1 MSVNHLLV
9 ACTPPACVLLFP
21 IARTVSC
28 GVNRL
33 RSVSMTTVHERLTP
47 TPVHVPPAADGMRLR
62 ATERARYN
70 DYEYVLRAS
79 VQ

>member
-1 MSVNHLLV
+1 MCTIVPNCQDRQLRGESVAISVNDHR
-9 ACTPPACVLLFP
+9 
-21 IARTVSC
+21 ARATY
-28 GVNRL
+28 
-33 RSVSMTTVHERLTP
+33 P